1 MFEHLSKAN
10 TTQRAVLILVILS
23 SLFASVLTWDMV
35 IHRAITREAAGWT
48 AAFISRFG
56 AFGLLVS
63 FGITLTIFI
72 PCWLGWVW
80 LSRESGVKGRRFIAL
95 CASVGGCMVVFV
107 LALLDLAN
115 DLLVFGFGSDVLL
128 PFLTS
133 HLALVPMLLAFA
145 LAVSQIYLKLNTAGG
160 KRG

>member
-10 TTQRAVLILVILS
+10 TTQRAVLILVVLS

-35 IHRAITREAAGWT
+35 IHRAIAKEVAGWT
-48 AAFISRFG
+48 ATFISRFG

-63 FGITLTIFI
+63 LGLTFTLFI

-95 CASVGGCMVVFV
+95 CASVSGCMIILV
-107 LALLDLAN
+107 LCLFDLAN
-115 DLLVFGFGSDVLL
+115 DLLMFGFRSDVLL

-145 LAVSQIYLKLNTAGG
+145 LAVSQIFSN
-160 KRG
+160 